1 MPRTFRTEGIIL
13 KNNRFG
19 EIHKGVILLSPEHGL
34 LNAVAYGAY
43 SAKGK
48 LRGITNPL
56 CAGTFF
62 LYRDPVKDAVKIT
75 DMDCREFFE
84 GVRTN
89 IKKFF
94 IASVW
99 RETVLKTFGG
109 DAEETFT
116 LLHESLRLL
125 DIHAEETA
133 SRLLPLF
140 IWRYLEIAGAAPD
153 TEACAGCG
161 KIRAANG
168 GLVFQRGAS
177 GFFCHNCAG
186 VSEANALEA
195 GVSEANVKAN
205 ALKTNAS
212 EGKSAVFLSA
222 GALGYLRYSRNV
234 SLEKAAAS
242 AADAASFAALK
253 KVLLFLAEDFAGGPL
268 NSIKTGTGVL

>member
-1 MPRTFRTEGIIL
+1 M
-13 KNNRFG
+13 
-19 EIHKGVILLSPEHGL
+19 LSPEHGL
-34 LNAVAYGAY
+34 LSAAAYGAY

-84 GVRTN
+84 GVRAN
-89 IKKFF
+89 IRKFF

-99 RETVLKTFGG
+99 QETVLKTFGG

-116 LLHESLRLL
+116 LLLESLRLL
-125 DIHAEETA
+125 DSQPEENA
-133 SRLLPLF
+133 SRLLVQF
-140 IWRYLEIAGAAPD
+140 IWRYLELAGAAAD

-161 KIRAANG
+161 KIRTANE
-168 GLVFQRGAS
+168 GLVFRRRDA
-177 GFFCHNCAG
+177 GFFCRDCAG
-186 VSEANALEA
+186 
-195 GVSEANVKAN
+195 
-205 ALKTNAS
+205 AS
-212 EGKSAVFLSA
+212 EGEGAVFLSA

-253 KVLLFLAEDFAGGPL
+253 KALLFLVEDLASGPL
-268 NSIKTGTGVL
+268 SSIKTGAGVL